1 MDIKNKIEYLNI
13 LRDIGHRL
21 KDLSRSRGIPAT
33 IAESHEN
40 EAKILE
46 WAFTELNNCVFV
58 DIFFLKKSSNCII
71 NPQDGLYAYFAEAY
85 YRRKNCEVKL
95 DLDWACIED
104 IRYNDEGDT
113 LCHIIASRDFV
124 DSTNDTEIKEI
135 LVNKLK

>member
-33 IAESHEN
+33 IAENHKN
-40 EAKILE
+40 ESKILE

-58 DIFFLKKSSNCII
+58 DIFFLNKSSNCII
-71 NPQDGLYAYFAEAY
+71 NPQDGLYTYFAETY
-85 YRRKNCEVKL
+85 YRRKEGEV
-95 DLDWACIED
+95 DLNLEWAFVED
-104 IRYNDEGDT
+104 IRYNEEGDT
-113 LCHIIASRDFV
+113 LYHIIASRDFV
-124 DSTNDTEIKEI
+124 DSTNDAEIKEI